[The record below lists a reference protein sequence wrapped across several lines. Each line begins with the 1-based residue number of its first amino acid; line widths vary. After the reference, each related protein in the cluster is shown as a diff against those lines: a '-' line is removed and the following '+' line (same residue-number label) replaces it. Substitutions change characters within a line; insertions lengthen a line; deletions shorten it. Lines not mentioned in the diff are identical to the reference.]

1 MLGSLSY
8 DEIKK
13 LNDSLSNSS
22 NNIRQIVTKY
32 NDELADVV
40 DFCNSLD
47 AYAKF
52 IDSSINLNKDAD
64 EALKYMIEKNK

>member
-13 LNDSLSNSS
+13 LSGSLSNSS

-32 NDELADVV
+32 NDELTDVV

>member
-13 LNDSLSNSS
+13 LSDSLSNSS
-22 NNIRQIVTKY
+22 NTIRQIVTKY

>member
-8 DEIKK
+8 DEAKK
-13 LNDSLSNSS
+13 LSDSLSNSS

-47 AYAKF
+47 AYEKF

>member
-8 DEIKK
+8 DEVKK
-13 LNDSLSNSS
+13 LSDSLSNSS
-22 NNIRQIVTKY
+22 SNIRQICSKY
-32 NDELADVV
+32 DELVDIG

-47 AYAKF
+47 AYTKF

>member
-13 LNDSLSNSS
+13 LSDSLSNSS
-22 NNIRQIVTKY
+22 NNIREIVTKN

-40 DFCNSLD
+40 DFCNCLD